1 MRFCLIACLTLLIT
15 SPSGDN
21 DSTWSLRKSE
31 QGITVYTKTH
41 EDNGLKVFRGITE
54 VESSLSS
61 LIALMKS
68 IEDGPNW
75 IYNCTEAKVLE
86 TESLWE
92 EYIYFRSHVRWPF
105 RDRDAVMHTK
115 LSQDPDSKIV
125 TITMKGLP
133 NYIDE
138 TKNVIRM
145 PVMEGFWQLV
155 PVEGKVIVTYEMM
168 CDAGKGIP
176 DFLANASLI
185 DYPFETLLNLKERVK
200 ADEYQNALFE
210 ALPGIEQ

>member
-1 MRFCLIACLTLLIT
+1 LRFWLVACLTLLIT
-15 SPSGDN
+15 SSSGDSG
-21 DSTWSLRKSE
+21 STWSLRKAE
-31 QGITVYTKTH
+31 QGITVNTKTH

-54 VESSLSS
+54 VETSLSS
-61 LIALMKS
+61 LISLMKS

-75 IYNCTEAKVLE
+75 IYNCTEAKVLGSE
-86 TESLWE
+86 NFWE
-92 EYIYFRSHVRWPF
+92 EYIYFRSHVQWPF
-105 RDRDAVMHTK
+105 RDRDVVMHTK

-133 NYIDE
+133 DYIGK

-185 DYPFETLLNLKERVK
+185 DYPFETLLNLKERVRSEK
-200 ADEYQNALFE
+200 YQNVIYPELSE
-210 ALPGIEQ
+210 SDQ